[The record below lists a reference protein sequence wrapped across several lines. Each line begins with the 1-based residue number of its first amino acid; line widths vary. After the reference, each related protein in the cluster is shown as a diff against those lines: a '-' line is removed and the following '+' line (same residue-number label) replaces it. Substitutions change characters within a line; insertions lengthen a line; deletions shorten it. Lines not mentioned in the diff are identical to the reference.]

1 MAQFDAKQVSTL
13 EWAGIGAGVLA
24 LLSSFFPW
32 WSASVSGLVNASASA
47 SAWEVGIGG
56 WLPVLML
63 IAAAVLLLLP
73 HFGTPV
79 QRLPLIW
86 LILAGASVLII
97 VIRWLTMPSD
107 SEFGVLP
114 ADAGFS
120 AGTSFGLFVGLIAAV
135 VSTVGAGLAFR
146 NAAAPRAAGA

>member
-24 LLSSFFPW
+24 LLASFFPW
-32 WSASVSGLVNASASA
+32 WSASVSGLINTSFSA
-47 SAWEVGIGG
+47 SAWSVGIGG

-63 IAAAVLLLLP
+63 VAAAVLLLLP
-73 HFGTPV
+73 HFGVQV
-79 QRLPLIW
+79 QRLPMIW

-97 VIRWLTMPSD
+97 VLRWLTMPSD
-107 SEFGVLP
+107 SGFGVL
-114 ADAGFS
+114 ASDGGFE
-120 AGTSFGLFVGLIAAV
+120 AGTAFGLFVGLIAAI

-146 NAAAPRAAGA
+146 SVPRSATA

>member
-1 MAQFDAKQVSTL
+1 MAQFDAKRVSTL

-24 LLSSFFPW
+24 LLASLFPW
-32 WSASVSGLVNASASA
+32 WSASVSGLINTSVSA

-63 IAAAVLLLLP
+63 IAAAVLVLLP
-73 HFGTPV
+73 HFGTQV

-86 LILAGASVLII
+86 LILAGAATVII

-120 AGTSFGLFVGLIAAV
+120 AGTSFGLFIGLIAAI

-146 NAAAPRAAGA
+146 NASAPSAAA